1 MVAREG
7 SRRRLLTLTRFETAS
22 DTRSEITMAFNQPR
36 PLFVIRRDGTVLD
49 RAAGVA
55 IGRVFRES
63 GGRWNHSLN
72 GLVYYRW
79 PTRRQAADELL
90 RIHRRS
96 QAPGGREGQHA

>member
-1 MVAREG
+1 MTPSSGGGYASFTTGRDLAPAR
-7 SRRRLLTLTRFETAS
+7 T
-22 DTRSEITMAFNQPR
+22 
-36 PLFVIRRDGTVLD
+36 RRDGTVLD

-63 GGRWNHSLN
+63 GGPWNHSLN

-79 PTRRQAADELL
+79 PTRRQAADGLL

-96 QAPGGREGQHA
+96 QAPGGREGAAFVKRQRTPALSVS